1 MIFWTSDSGGV
12 SFTQGSRIKPMPLA
26 SFIKEC
32 ERENEKKNEVAIYYY
47 RVKT

>member
-32 ERENEKKNEVAIYYY
+32 ERENEKKNEVAIYY
-47 RVKT
+47 KE